1 LLADLLAG
9 SATTVDPKF
18 TINVQ
23 LGGPSTNATGVE
35 IKLPAAMLQI
45 PTINTEQV
53 ISTTINFTAQGF
65 AGTSY
70 DITESNEAT
79 IVYRAAV

>member
-1 LLADLLAG
+1 
-9 SATTVDPKF
+9 
-18 TINVQ
+18 
-23 LGGPSTNATGVE
+23 
-35 IKLPAAMLQI
+35 MLQI

-53 ISTTINFTAQGF
+53 ISTTINFTAQGYT
-65 AGTSY
+65 GTGY